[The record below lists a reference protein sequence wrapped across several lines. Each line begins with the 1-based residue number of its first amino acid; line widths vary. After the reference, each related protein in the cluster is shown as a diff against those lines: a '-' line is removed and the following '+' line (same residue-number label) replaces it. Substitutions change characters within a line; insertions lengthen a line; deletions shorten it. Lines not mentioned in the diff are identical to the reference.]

1 MQSRITKSDGF
12 SLVELMV
19 VVAIIA
25 VLVTIAYATY
35 GYTTVRTRRLT
46 CELNRRHFDTSVSVY
61 ENDHDAKPTSIDDLT
76 EYITNFDVA
85 KVCPGDNT
93 TELRYDVGLDR
104 VVCDFHE

>member
-1 MQSRITKSDGF
+1 MQSRHMKSDGF
-12 SLVELMV
+12 SLMELMV

-25 VLVTIAYATY
+25 VLVTIAYASY

-46 CELNRRHFDTSVSVY
+46 CELNRRHFDTSISVY
-61 ENDHDAKPTSIDDLT
+61 ENDHDAKPASIDDLL
-76 EYITNFDVA
+76 EYTTNLNVA

-93 TELRYDVGLDR
+93 TELRYDVLLDR